1 MIMANISVIYFSKG
15 RDLSVLAKIVSEVCG
30 VEGID
35 MSKPHSLEQIDLL
48 FIGIDARSGKT
59 DQAVIDY
66 LETLPANS
74 IRGAALFSVS
84 KDGKDY
90 TEFVSAQLMH
100 KGVTM
105 YPKNLV
111 IHSSSL
117 FSKLKIEDLEKTRKY
132 TETVLESFNG

>member
-1 MIMANISVIYFSKG
+1 
-15 RDLSVLAKIVSEVCG
+15 
-30 VEGID
+30 
-35 MSKPHSLEQIDLL
+35 MSKPHSLEPTDLL
-48 FIGIDARSGKT
+48 FIGIDARSGET

-90 TEFVSAQLMH
+90 TEFVSAQLIH
-100 KGVTM
+100 KGITM

-111 IHSSSL
+111 VHSSSL
-117 FSKLKIEDLEKTRKY
+117 FSKLKIKDLNKAKKY

>member
-35 MSKPHSLEQIDLL
+35 MSKPHSLEQTDLL

>member
-1 MIMANISVIYFSKG
+1 MANISVIYFSKG

>member
-1 MIMANISVIYFSKG
+1 MANISVIYFSKG
-15 RDLSVLAKIVSEVCG
+15 RDLKVIAKIVSEVCG

-35 MSKPHSLEQIDLL
+35 MSKPHSLEPTDLL
-48 FIGIDARSGKT
+48 FIGIDARSGET

-90 TEFVSAQLMH
+90 TEFVSAQLIH
-100 KGVTM
+100 KGITM

-117 FSKLKIEDLEKTRKY
+117 FSKLKIKDLNKAKKY

>member
-1 MIMANISVIYFSKG
+1 MANISVIYFSKG

-35 MSKPHSLEQIDLL
+35 MSKPHSLEQTDLL

>member
-1 MIMANISVIYFSKG
+1 MANISVIYFSKG
-15 RDLSVLAKIVSEVCG
+15 RDLNVLAKIVSEVCG

-35 MSKPHSLEQIDLL
+35 MSKPHSLEQTDLL

-66 LETLPANS
+66 LETLPVNS

>member
-1 MIMANISVIYFSKG
+1 MANISVIYFSKG
-15 RDLSVLAKIVSEVCG
+15 RDLNVLAKIVSEVCG

-35 MSKPHSLEQIDLL
+35 MSKPHSLEQTDLL

>member
-1 MIMANISVIYFSKG
+1 MANISVIYFSKG
-15 RDLSVLAKIVSEVCG
+15 RDLNVLAKIVSEVCG